1 MASAAP
7 APSDA
12 ASIAVAASSRGVSVP
27 PASRASASA
36 RAAAAC
42 ARQPTS
48 VSHASRRVVPR
59 NAPPRGFCRR
69 DGGGG
74 GVGAERRGVH
84 RRRRVLARRQ
94 RAPRVARVRL
104 RTRCRRVRAPADVRL
119 PRVSSRRP
127 AKRTP
132 PWLLS
137 TRRRRRET
145 TRALRSSAR
154 CRTTRS
160 GGVEAH
166 AVLLRVTHNHVDPS
180 LGEVGVTLGSPARRR
195 RRRRRRPRP
204 DPGPGVRPTLTAA
217 AAAAAGGGGGSVPS
231 ILTTKCDRDRDRG
244 LKIGLNLRELAIIPA
259 PSVGV
264 GPSEVR
270 PRSPPPFRGRSS
282 RGGGDDGADGQLRS
296 RDLNCDDH
304 LRKSEV
310 KIAAKTIRYASSFD
324 LIRVFGSSSG
334 SPEKLYT

>member
-42 ARQPTS
+42 ARRPTS

-59 NAPPRGFCRR
+59 NAP
-69 DGGGG
+69 
-74 GVGAERRGVH
+74 
-84 RRRRVLARRQ
+84 
-94 RAPRVARVRL
+94 
-104 RTRCRRVRAPADVRL
+104 
-119 PRVSSRRP
+119 
-127 AKRTP
+127 P

-334 SPEKLYT
+334 SPEKDAKAPRGDGVTGARAAATTSRRSRTARAVQRTRA